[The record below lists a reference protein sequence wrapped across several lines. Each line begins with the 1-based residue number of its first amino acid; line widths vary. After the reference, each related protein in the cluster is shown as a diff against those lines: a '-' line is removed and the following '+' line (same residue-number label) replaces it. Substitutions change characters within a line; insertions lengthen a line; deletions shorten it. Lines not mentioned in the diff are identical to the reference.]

1 MLPPSKNDA
10 FFEFSEK
17 IIYIIACGDMDLLH
31 KSTGGSKPPPYDI
44 SSLNYNLIYSIISR
58 RKRNY
63 KIFPV
68 EVREKLCYSKSNKN
82 LKRSV
87 FS

>member
-1 MLPPSKNDA
+1 
-10 FFEFSEK
+10 
-17 IIYIIACGDMDLLH
+17 MDLRC

-68 EVREKLCYSKSNKN
+68 EVREKLCYSRTIKH

-87 FS
+87 FL